1 METKKDIGAALKSRL
16 EPFKDSPDDLVWNT
30 IEAKLKKKKKR
41 RVLFLWFS
49 GLGVALLFLMLG
61 IVDPFHYFDKN
72 KTIEIE
78 TVDQHQKNTSNTT
91 KDRSSTIYNTESLSN
106 ENTHQ
111 LDHPSVVE
119 NEEVDKTNQNTVSTS
134 PNQRKIQR
142 PQHHLPNK
150 QDNTLSHLNS
160 QQDDN
165 SIDTSKKSIGNN
177 ILPSENNKT
186 ALLTSD
192 SKRQISE
199 ERKRRRDSVIAA
211 NKKVRDSI
219 KMQRQSRRLVSE
231 ENTKDKDSSNLD
243 DQSKWSITPQVTL
256 SYYGALNTKT
266 TDNFSVNYGVLAS
279 YRMTPKTYLRI
290 GVRQLKLN
298 QTIDSDGTERNVEY
312 LEFPIEI
319 KYRPQ
324 NNRISPYITGG
335 LSYFKL
341 QEDSNNSSN
350 NFEYKATMGLNLGLG
365 LETKLFNQIY
375 FNLESNFNYQL
386 KPFTQ
391 KNNIEPFIFSIH
403 TGIEYR
409 F

>member
-78 TVDQHQKNTSNTT
+78 TVDQYPNNNSNTT
-91 KDRSSTIYNTESLSN
+91 KDHSSTISNTESLSN

-142 PQHHLPNK
+142 PQHNLPNK

-165 SIDTSKKSIGNN
+165 INDTSKKSIDNN
-177 ILPSENNKT
+177 ISLSENNKT

-192 SKRQISE
+192 SKRQILE
-199 ERKRRRDSVIAA
+199 ERKRRRDSLIAA

-219 KMQRQSRRLVSE
+219 KMQRQSRSLVSE
-231 ENTKDKDSSNLD
+231 ENTKEKDSSNLD

-266 TDNFSVNYGVLAS
+266 SDNFSVNYGVLAS

-319 KYRPQ
+319 KYRPR
-324 NNRISPYITGG
+324 NNRINPYITGG